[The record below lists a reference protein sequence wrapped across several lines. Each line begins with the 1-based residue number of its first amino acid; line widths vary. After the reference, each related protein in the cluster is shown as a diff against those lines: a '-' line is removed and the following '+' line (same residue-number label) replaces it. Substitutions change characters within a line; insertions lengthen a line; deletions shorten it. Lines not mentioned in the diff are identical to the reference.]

1 MDVVPRPL
9 DGPKLVRDFL
19 AGEASAA
26 PFYEASPFA
35 PDSYR
40 RKAASLASDAR
51 ERARDAAALV
61 EPGSPSSKALLRDV
75 ARSGGYFVTTGQ
87 QPGLFGGPLYGLY
100 KALAAVRLAEDLGR
114 LLDKPVMPL
123 FWIASD
129 DHDWEEAGRAYAL
142 DGANRLRRL
151 ELGRPGPGPG
161 RRSLAETPMGEGLEE
176 AVAGLADAFPPN
188 DFREHWLGQ
197 VRQAYQPGAT
207 LPAAFRRFMEA
218 LLQDTPLGWVDAGD
232 PRVKAA
238 SRPLLEAEAKDPA
251 ASDAVLAETGTALR
265 AAGYGLQVPLIP
277 GAANLFVHAPDGR
290 DRLERAGAG
299 FRLRRSG
306 RELSTGRVLELI
318 AADRCAVSANVLLR
332 PVVESFLFP
341 TLAYV
346 GGPGELAYFGQL
358 RGLFQRHGVGMP
370 VATPRAS
377 LLVVEAKVAK
387 AMEALGVEPAD
398 LKDRDGLL
406 ARFARQ
412 DMPPA
417 VEAAGKRWRDEV
429 HSASEELTAAVAGVD
444 PTLEGAAKTA
454 RNASLAALAALDK
467 KIVRALK
474 RRNETARDRIDKA
487 RANLWPAGK
496 PQDRIFGPLQYLVRY
511 GSGFVDLVR
520 RRLQVASSDW
530 KE

>member
-1 MDVVPRPL
+1 MDVVPMPL
-9 DGPKLVRDFL
+9 GGPKLVRDFL

-26 PFYEASPFA
+26 RFYGASPFT
-35 PDSYR
+35 PESYR
-40 RKAASLASDAR
+40 RKAASLAPGVR
-51 ERARDAAALV
+51 ERACDAARLID
-61 EPGSPSSKALLRDV
+61 PGSARSEALLHDV
-75 ARSGGYFVTTGQ
+75 VRSGGYFVTTGQ

-129 DHDWEEAGRAYAL
+129 DHDWEEASRAHAL
-142 DGANRLRRL
+142 DGGNRLCRL
-151 ELGRPGPGPG
+151 DLGPGPG
-161 RRSLAETPMGEGLEE
+161 RARRSLAETPMGEGVEE
-176 AVAGLADAFPPN
+176 AVAGLARAFPPN
-188 DFREHWLGQ
+188 DFHEHWLAQ
-197 VRQAYQPGAT
+197 VRQAYRPGAT
-207 LPAAFRRFMEA
+207 LPTAFRRFMGT
-218 LLQDTPLGWVDAGD
+218 LLEDTPLGWVDAGD
-232 PRVKAA
+232 SRVKAG
-238 SRPLLEAEAKDPA
+238 SRPLLEAEAEDPA
-251 ASDAVLAETGTALR
+251 ASEAVLAETGAALS

-290 DRLERAGAG
+290 DRLERVGAG
-299 FRLRRSG
+299 FRLRGSG
-306 RELSTGRVLELI
+306 RELSKGRVLELI
-318 AADRCAVSANVLLR
+318 AADPCAVSANVLLR

-358 RGLFQRHGVGMP
+358 RGLFQHHGVGMP
-370 VATPRAS
+370 IAAPRAS

-387 AMEALGVEPAD
+387 AMEALGTDPAD
-398 LKDRDGLL
+398 LMDRDGLL

-412 DMPPA
+412 EMPPA
-417 VEAAGKRWRDEV
+417 VEAASKRWRDGV
-429 HSASEELTAAVAGVD
+429 HSASDELAAAAAGVD
-444 PTLEGAAKTA
+444 RTLEGAAKAA
-454 RNASLAALAALDK
+454 RNAGLAALATLDK

-474 RRNETARDRIDKA
+474 RRNETARDRIDRA

-496 PQDRIFGPLQYLVRY
+496 PQDRIFGPLQYLMRY

-520 RRLQVASSDW
+520 RRIQVVPSDW

>member
-1 MDVVPRPL
+1 MPL
-9 DGPKLVRDFL
+9 GGPKLVRDFL

-26 PFYEASPFA
+26 RFYGASPFS

-40 RKAASLASDAR
+40 RKAASLAPDAR
-51 ERARDAAALV
+51 ERARRAATLI
-61 EPGSPSSKALLRDV
+61 EPGGPRSEALLQDV
-75 ARSGGYFVTTGQ
+75 SRSGGYFVTTGQ

-100 KALAAVRLAEDLGR
+100 KALAAVRMAEDLAR

-129 DHDWEEAGRAYAL
+129 DHDWEEAGRAWAL
-142 DGANRLRRL
+142 DGANRLCRL
-151 ELGRPGPGPG
+151 ELERPAPERG
-161 RRSLAETPMGEGLEE
+161 RRSLAETPMGEDLEE
-176 AVAGLADAFPPN
+176 AVAGLACAFPPN
-188 DFREHWLGQ
+188 DFHEQWLGR
-197 VRQAYQPGAT
+197 VRQAYRPGAT
-207 LPAAFRRFMEA
+207 LPAAFRRFMGS

-251 ASDAVLAETGTALR
+251 ASETVLAETGAALS

-290 DRLERAGAG
+290 DRLERAGGG

-306 RELSTGRVLELI
+306 RELSKGRVLELI
-318 AADRCAVSANVLLR
+318 AADPCGVSANVLLR

-358 RGLFQRHGVGMP
+358 RDLFRRHGVGMP
-370 VATPRAS
+370 IAAPRAS

-387 AMEALGVEPAD
+387 ALEALGADPAD

-406 ARFARQ
+406 ARFARRE
-412 DMPPA
+412 MPPA
-417 VEAAGKRWRDEV
+417 VEGAAKRWRDAV
-429 HSASEELTAAVAGVD
+429 HSASEELAAAAAGVD
-444 PTLEGAAKTA
+444 RTLEGATKAA
-454 RNASLAALAALDK
+454 RNASLAALATLDK